1 VLVAAAI
8 IPSAPVLV
16 PELSRGAAEVA
27 DLREAVLTAAS
38 GLPDRWVAVGVG
50 TENRVWGPE
59 AAGTFAGYGV
69 DVPVSLGPDAGPVAP
84 LPLCALITGWVR
96 GQVRPAAHARV
107 HTVTDPRSAAELGRD
122 LRTELDAPADPVGV
136 LVVADGCHTLTPG
149 APGGHDP
156 SSVAVQSALDEALA
170 AGDGP
175 ALAALPEAVVG
186 RAAYAVLSGLLP
198 TPAAVDELYRGFPFG
213 VGYTVCVW
221 RP

>member
-1 VLVAAAI
+1 MLVAAAI

-27 DLREAVLTAAS
+27 DLRDAVSTAAS

-50 TENRVWGPE
+50 AENRVWGPE

-69 DVPVSLGPDAGPVAP
+69 DVRVTLGPDPDTVTS

-96 GQVRPAAHARV
+96 AQVRPAAHARV
-107 HTVTDPRSAAELGRD
+107 YTVTDPRSAAELGRA
-122 LRTELDAPADPVGV
+122 LRTELDATADPVGV
-136 LVVADGCHTLTPG
+136 LVVADGCHTLTAA

-156 SSVAVQSALDEALA
+156 SSVAVQSDLDDALA
-170 AGDGP
+170 TGD
-175 ALAALPEAVVG
+175 AAAIAALPDAVVG

-198 TPAAVDELYRGFPFG
+198 APRAVDELYRGFPFG